1 MRSPMPSAPTPR
13 TSAPPDRADEALEV
27 LLDDLREYL
36 KGKTGERYSRFKP
49 QAPEPASE
57 AAHDGPEGESMSE
70 ECREG
75 RCDHPEHQKG
85 DDLDALLD

>member
-1 MRSPMPSAPTPR
+1 MRSPMPSAHTPR
-13 TSAPPDRADEALEV
+13 SSAPDRTDEAVEV

-36 KGKTGERYSRFKP
+36 KGKTGERYSRFRP
-49 QAPEPASE
+49 QAPEPEHEMGS
-57 AAHDGPEGESMSE
+57 DRPEGESMSE